1 MLITLK
7 TNPSALSTPQLT
19 LRPQS
24 PLLPLPSKTHNGEIQ
39 RPHPQSCRR
48 PAETWEAKSAQ
59 KGSAPFT
66 RPSSSTSP
74 HALTY
79 PLPGKTGKAAVQAQR
94 TTRLAAR
101 NPNRLERQIA
111 DLQALP
117 SPSARDKKALEDAER
132 ELARVRRAKEKLGG
146 GDHHLHGQSH
156 RDQPS
161 REGGAGGGGRL
172 LGKRT
177 TREWDGADSRK
188 GIGRAGAGAGQDE
201 ADAGSTSGEETDASV
216 RAIPMP
222 RDTPP
227 PIPHP
232 SRNRNR
238 PHPHPHHAPNVQN
251 ATTSNLTNAN
261 LEPVSSARGLDT
273 QPLSQPGPGSS
284 AASATAAAASPPPP
298 PKTVYEA
305 KPIVRDLRKEAV
317 NKFVPEAVR
326 RRKIVDPVPTGAI
339 PGMTAASA
347 AAAAAA
353 QAGPATAAKTEPE
366 TRNIQIVSS
375 SLHQQPITPGGLAS
389 PILQSP
395 PPSSTQEYQHQH
407 QQEQKHEEEAEE
419 ELIASAPSRTTQ
431 EIPSSS
437 TETQQ
442 TQPKATKKLP
452 LTLLYGDDPTTT
464 DDENASSSEEEQT
477 QTQTKTPNPNPNP
490 NHDSNRDSNADIDKV
505 LEEEEKRFREETW
518 KWRSISICVY
528 IYCTEYWILN
538 TEIYLSKE

>member
-1 MLITLK
+1 M
-7 TNPSALSTPQLT
+7 
-19 LRPQS
+19 
-24 PLLPLPSKTHNGEIQ
+24 
-39 RPHPQSCRR
+39 
-48 PAETWEAKSAQ
+48 
-59 KGSAPFT
+59 
-66 RPSSSTSP
+66 
-74 HALTY
+74 
-79 PLPGKTGKAAVQAQR
+79 
-94 TTRLAAR
+94 
-101 NPNRLERQIA
+101 
-111 DLQALP
+111 P

-161 REGGAGGGGRL
+161 REGGPGGGGRL

-177 TREWDGADSRK
+177 TREWDGADGRK
-188 GIGRAGAGAGQDE
+188 GIGRTGAGQDE
-201 ADAGSTSGEETDASV
+201 ADAGSTSGEETDVSV

-238 PHPHPHHAPNVQN
+238 PHPHPQHAPNVQN

-273 QPLSQPGPGSS
+273 QPLSQPGSGSS
-284 AASATAAAASPPPP
+284 AAAATAAAASPPPP

-326 RRKIVDPVPTGAI
+326 RRKIVDPVPTGTI
-339 PGMTAASA
+339 PGMTAAA
-347 AAAAAA
+347 PAAA
-353 QAGPATAAKTEPE
+353 QAAAATAAKTEPE

-375 SLHQQPITPGGLAS
+375 SLHQQPISPGRLAS

-395 PPSSTQEYQHQH
+395 PPSSTQEYQYQHQHQH
-407 QQEQKHEEEAEE
+407 QQEQKQEHEEEAEAEE

-431 EIPSSS
+431 EISSSS

-442 TQPKATKKLP
+442 TQSKATKKLP
-452 LTLLYGDDPTTT
+452 LTLLYGDDPTT
-464 DDENASSSEEEQT
+464 DDETSSEEEQT
-477 QTQTKTPNPNPNP
+477 QTKTPNPNP

-505 LEEEEKRFREETW
+505 LAEEEKRFREETW
-518 KWRSISICVY
+518 K
-528 IYCTEYWILN
+528 
-538 TEIYLSKE
+538 